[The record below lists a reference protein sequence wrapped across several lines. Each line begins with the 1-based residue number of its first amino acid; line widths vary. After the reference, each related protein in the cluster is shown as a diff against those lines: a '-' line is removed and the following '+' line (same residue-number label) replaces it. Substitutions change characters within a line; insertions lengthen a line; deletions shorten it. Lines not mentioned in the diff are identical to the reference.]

1 MSKSVGRMLFIAF
14 VWFFSLRYYLECM
27 NLSGRTE
34 KLTIDIAFWIMTA
47 FAAWELFGLVK
58 NMVQDKRAQALFN
71 RKKISNVIRDKRSH
85 LVVAV
90 ILYIIFIPLTGFY
103 LTSFVA
109 FCVFSLI
116 LETRSLIKMIVPGTM
131 IMAFVYGIFTLLLQL
146 SLPSGSL
153 FK

>member
-1 MSKSVGRMLFIAF
+1 MSKAMGRMIFVAF

-27 NLSGRTE
+27 SLSGRTE
-34 KLTIDIAFWIMTA
+34 RLPIDIAFWLMTV
-47 FAAWELFGLVK
+47 FAAWELLGLVK
-58 NMVQDKRAQALFN
+58 NIVGKKRRQALFN
-71 RKKISNVIRDKRSH
+71 RKMIHNMIGDKRSH

-116 LETRSLIKMIVPGTM
+116 LGTRSPIKMIVPGA
-131 IMAFVYGIFTLLLQL
+131 IVMAFIYGIFTSLLQL

-153 FK
+153 FQ